1 MPHNITT
8 AAGKQGKSLVTHTKL
23 LTECRRVLDKL
34 TVALRVK
41 KVPAFSGT
49 QTLILVVAE
58 KKIICEFLRGS

>member
-34 TVALRVK
+34 TVAYSCFESEESPCLLWNTNVNSGGGGK
-41 KVPAFSGT
+41 KNYM
-49 QTLILVVAE
+49 
-58 KKIICEFLRGS
+58 